1 MNAKQAAIPNAK
13 RACYVCEGT
22 RRLVSIS
29 QLLYVLG
36 TGRDGIGTPDVI
48 GDAWLPPFGRDTFDV
63 VILDPPYMTM
73 KQQEKKALLRAA
85 AWISRKTV
93 VWFHTVWIAT
103 DRRLP
108 LRKAWFIR
116 VGDQCA
122 MRCLQFFDVDQDKLP
137 PVQQFERGPALK
149 YNRWLRGEQQLSFA
163 GGQIIGSGAAP
174 ASKRSVL
181 NRWRSS
187 N

>member
-36 TGRDGIGTPDVI
+36 TGRDGIGRCAGV
-48 GDAWLPPFGRDTFDV
+48 
-63 VILDPPYMTM
+63 
-73 KQQEKKALLRAA
+73 KA
-85 AWISRKTV
+85 
-93 VWFHTVWIAT
+93 
-103 DRRLP
+103 
-108 LRKAWFIR
+108 
-116 VGDQCA
+116 
-122 MRCLQFFDVDQDKLP
+122 
-137 PVQQFERGPALK
+137 
-149 YNRWLRGEQQLSFA
+149 
-163 GGQIIGSGAAP
+163 IGS
-174 ASKRSVL
+174 